1 VALSRFVLP
10 ASRASSSGETAPAK
24 PGAAV
29 PLQRRM
35 LDQLREQLSYLHYRL
50 HTEEAYVH

>member
-1 VALSRFVLP
+1 MYSIVLP
-10 ASRASSSGETAPAK
+10 ASGASSSGETAPAQ

-35 LDQLREQLSYLHYRL
+35 LDQLRYLHYRL